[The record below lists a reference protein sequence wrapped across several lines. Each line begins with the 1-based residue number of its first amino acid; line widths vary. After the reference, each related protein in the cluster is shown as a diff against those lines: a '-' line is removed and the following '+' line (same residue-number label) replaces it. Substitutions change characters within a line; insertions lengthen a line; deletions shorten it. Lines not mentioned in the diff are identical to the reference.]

1 MVLEHVEGGIGLD
14 EAGRGPLAGPVV
26 AAAVLIPTGVVLK
39 GLNDSKKLSPG
50 QRESLEVQIKESCRW
65 ALGLCSPAEID
76 RFNILEASMEAMR
89 RALAVLGQEGTVWI
103 DGNRVPR
110 GLVGTAV
117 IKGDGK
123 LACIAAAS
131 VLAKTERDRQMVA
144 YAAEFPHYGFERNFG
159 YPTPDHLEALGQHGP
174 CALHRRSFAPVAAWD
189 QATLF

>member
-1 MVLEHVEGGIGLD
+1 LVLEHIEGGIGLD

-50 QRESLEVQIKESCRW
+50 QREALEVQIKESCQW

-89 RALAVLGQEGTVWI
+89 RALAALGQAGTVWI
-103 DGNRVPR
+103 DGNRVPS
-110 GLVGTAV
+110 GVVGTAV

-123 LACIAAAS
+123 LTCIAAAS
-131 VLAKTERDRQMVA
+131 VLAKTERDRQMVT
-144 YAAEFPHYGFERNFG
+144 YAAEFPQYGFERNFG
-159 YPTPDHLEALGQHGP
+159 YPTPDHLGALTQHGP
-174 CALHRRSFAPVAAWD
+174 CALHRRSFAPVAAFD
-189 QATLF
+189 QSTLF